1 MNEFAVLAAVAAL
14 IMLFVLV
21 EVASAVLPLIIVL
34 TLVPPGERQELANL
48 IAACDSSHKLRIWPA
63 LRLAVQA
70 RRRQREQ
77 AANTDDPNLNRH
89 RDLNATFEEGRGR
102 DTALNP
108 RYAGEMD
115 RLQSPADTQ
124 PADPTGT

>member
-14 IMLFVLV
+14 VMLFVLV

-63 LRLAVQA
+63 LRIAVQA

-89 RDLNATFEEGRGR
+89 RDLNATFEKGRGR
-102 DTALNP
+102 EPALNP
-108 RYAGEMD
+108 RYEGDMD
-115 RLQSPADTQ
+115 RLQSPADNQ
-124 PADPTGT
+124 PADPTAT

>member
-14 IMLFVLV
+14 VMLFLLI

-63 LRLAVQA
+63 LRLAVEA

-77 AANTDDPNLNRH
+77 ANRDDSNLNRH
-89 RDLNATFEEGRGR
+89 RDLDATFAEGRGR
-102 DTALNP
+102 EPAVNP
-108 RYAGEMD
+108 RYGGETD
-115 RLQSPADTQ
+115 RLQSPAENQ
-124 PADPTGT
+124 PADPTAT